1 MSIDLDL
8 TSFFDSLNTYLPVFM
23 GVFGMIGG
31 IIAALAFAR
40 YIVSLISGAL
50 SGQGRL

>member
-8 TSFFDSLNTYLPVFM
+8 TSFFTSLNLYLPVFM
-23 GVFGMIGG
+23 GIFGMIGG

-40 YIVSLISGAL
+40 YIISLISGAL
-50 SGQGRL
+50 SGNSHL